1 MLVIYTPVVV
11 ALGIV
16 VVVRITTGFPMADL
30 TRDPL
35 QIAQVPVYTGVL
47 SNLGVLVWAG
57 TAAICLFSYAV
68 VRNRAAPGTSSRFL
82 LAGGLVTVM
91 LLLDD
96 FFMFHEIIFPQYI
109 GIPEN
114 LVYAIYVLVVA
125 WFLARHRST
134 ILRTNFLLLAL
145 ALAGFGLMVVMDIF
159 EYVNPLPGF
168 YLLEDGFKLF
178 AIVSWAAYFI
188 STSVRQVGGSK

>member
-1 MLVIYTPVVV
+1 
-11 ALGIV
+11 
-16 VVVRITTGFPMADL
+16 
-30 TRDPL
+30 
-35 QIAQVPVYTGVL
+35 
-47 SNLGVLVWAG
+47 
-57 TAAICLFSYAV
+57 
-68 VRNRAAPGTSSRFL
+68 
-82 LAGGLVTVM
+82 
-91 LLLDD
+91 
-96 FFMFHEIIFPQYI
+96 MFHEIIFPQYI